1 MKSGF
6 KIVALLF
13 LLTLT
18 SEVFAQKAFAEGSLL
33 YDISITSAK
42 SETPIANSLNGA
54 TLTIFLKT
62 NFSRTEMKSTLGTE
76 STVFD
81 NKSGIGY
88 ILKEYSGQKLMI
100 SMNAGNWADK
110 NRLYENLDFSISNEV
125 SKVGGYNCKKATASL
140 PDGKVFTVYFNPDII
155 IVNKKYN
162 NAFSQLPGLPI
173 QFELQSGNLNFKYL
187 LNKLS
192 NDAIAQSKFDAPKTG
207 YRVMTYDE
215 NQQLKKSQ

>member
-6 KIVALLF
+6 IVALLF